1 MRRRVA
7 AADASKIKQ
16 CLRRRMTARVM
27 MLCFVLTSEVRDDV
41 NVGGIFVEIY

>member
-16 CLRRRMTARVM
+16 CLGRRLTARVM
-27 MLCFVLTSEVRDDV
+27 MLCSVLTSEVRDDV
-41 NVGGIFVEIY
+41 NVGGVFVEIY